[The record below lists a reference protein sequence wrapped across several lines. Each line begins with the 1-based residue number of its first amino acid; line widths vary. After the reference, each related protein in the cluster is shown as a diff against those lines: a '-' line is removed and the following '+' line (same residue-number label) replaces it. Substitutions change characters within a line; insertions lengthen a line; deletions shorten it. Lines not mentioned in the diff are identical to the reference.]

1 MATHRM
7 GKSGLI
13 QMKRSLTDIQPLG
26 TSYEMGLKR
35 VLLSANES
43 GCSITQV
50 AVIELKAGEHSAKH
64 IHPDLQDL
72 FFILEGEID
81 ITIDDKVHHC
91 GKEDFVFVEH
101 LKSYELHAITD
112 VRMLAMGCVIETQ
125 RTKLYPMLLEPNL
138 HSKVWGSNRLTTW
151 KELPEQDYIGESWEV
166 SAVEE
171 SPSVIANGTWAG
183 YTLTDVISKMPEAIL
198 GKAVAK
204 QHNNQLPILVKFIDT
219 NDDLSVQ
226 VHPDDAMAKRIHN
239 QRGKTEM
246 WYVID
251 AKPGAMIYAGFQ
263 EELTP
268 EEYAR
273 RVEDGTILDAITK
286 HEAHAGDVFYLPAG
300 RIHAIGKGVLLAEV
314 QQTSDITYR
323 IYDYNRLGLDG
334 NPRELHTELAAE
346 ALDYTVYKEYRNT
359 YKDTID
365 TANAC
370 LDTEHFSVRVVSLQN
385 PIHRNM
391 VNYDSFVIITC
402 MQGACSIRIRSTKDE
417 VVLHEG
423 FSCLIPA
430 AIADYDILPQNK
442 EAKLLESYINN
453 KPQNS
458 LRRMISQFLH
468 LSGV

>member
-1 MATHRM
+1 
-7 GKSGLI
+7 
-13 QMKRSLTDIQPLG
+13 MKRKLQDIKPAT

-72 FFILEGEID
+72 FFVLDGEID
-81 ITIDDKVHHC
+81 ITIDGEVHHC
-91 GKEDFVFVEH
+91 QKEDFLLVEH

-112 VRMLAMGCVIETQ
+112 VRMLAMGCVIEDQ
-125 RTKLYPMLLEPNL
+125 RTKLYPLLLEPNL
-138 HSKVWGSNRLTTW
+138 HTKVWGSHRLTTW
-151 KELPEQDYIGESWEV
+151 KDLPIQNHIGESWEV
-166 SAVEE
+166 SAVPE

-183 YTLTDVISKMPEAIL
+183 YSLNEVIRKMPDAIL

-204 QHNNQLPILVKFIDT
+204 KHKNQLPILVKFIDT

-226 VHPDDAMAKRIHN
+226 VHPDNAMAQRVHQ

-251 AKPGAMIYAGFQ
+251 AQPGACIYAGFQ
-263 EELTP
+263 HELTA
-268 EEYAR
+268 ETYAQK
-273 RVEDGTILDAITK
+273 VADGTILDALAK
-286 HEAHAGDVFYLPAG
+286 HEVHAGDVFYLPAG

-314 QQTSDITYR
+314 QQTSDLTYR
-323 IYDYNRLGLDG
+323 IYDYNRLDLNGQ
-334 NPRELHTELAAE
+334 PRELHTELAAQ
-346 ALDYTVYKEYRNT
+346 ALDYKVYKEYKST

-370 LDTEHFSVRVVSLQN
+370 LDTEHFSVRVVSLQH

-391 VNYDSFVIITC
+391 VGYDSFIIITC
-402 MQGACSIRIRSTKDE
+402 MEGECNLRIRSTHDE

-430 AIADYDILPQNK
+430 AIADYDIVPQK
-442 EAKLLESYINN
+442 GGAKLLESYINN
-453 KPQNS
+453 KPKNTLQR
-458 LRRMISQFLH
+458 LISQFLH